1 MNMQFSRGFLPTVV
15 VFVAASFAMA
25 PASMAASRGG
35 HGGGGAKHSGG
46 GAKRDVNVNNSKRDV
61 RTNNVRSTSVNN
73 VNVNKSTNVNVNVD
87 SHHGGC
93 CNNGWDNDY
102 HPIATA
108 AAVTATVAVTSAVI
122 GSMVRTVPA
131 GCVPV
136 NYGGYIY
143 QQCGTTWYQPQG
155 SQYVVIAPPY

>member
-1 MNMQFSRGFLPTVV
+1 MNSTFSKMPMATLALFVV
-15 VFVAASFAMA
+15 THLALVPAAE
-25 PASMAASRGG
+25 AAGNRGG
-35 HGGGGAKHSGG
+35 GGGAHHGGGGAK
-46 GAKRDVNVNNSKRDV
+46 AKPQVNNSRTDK

-73 VNVNKSTNVNVNVD
+73 VNVNKNVNVNVD
-87 SHHGGC
+87 NNRGC

-108 AAVTATVAVTSAVI
+108 AAVTATVAVTSAIV
-122 GSMVRTVPA
+122 GSIVNAPPP

-143 QQCGTTWYQPQG
+143 QQCGSTWYQPQG

>member
-1 MNMQFSRGFLPTVV
+1 MNATFSKMPMAALAL
-15 VFVAASFAMA
+15 FVATQLAMA
-25 PASMAASRGG
+25 PAAEAAGNRGG
-35 HGGGGAKHSGG
+35 GGGAHHGGGGAK
-46 GAKRDVNVNNSKRDV
+46 AKPQVNNSRTDK

-73 VNVNKSTNVNVNVD
+73 VNVNKNVNVNVD
-87 SHHGGC
+87 NNRGC

-108 AAVTATVAVTSAVI
+108 AAVTATVAVTSAIV
-122 GSMVRTVPA
+122 GSIVNAPPP

-143 QQCGTTWYQPQG
+143 QQCGSTWYQPQG